1 VGNQGGLLASEGGGD
16 GGRDPEAAAG
26 KGSTGEA
33 GRDTLARLDER
44 GPLDY
49 RPMTITMGPVEKA
62 NGSAEVYLGKTKVL
76 AGVKIQ
82 TGTPFE
88 DTPDEGILTVNAEFV
103 PLASPTFE
111 AGPPDED
118 SIELAR
124 VVDRGIRESKAI
136 DLKKLCIEPG
146 KKVFVVFVD
155 VYILDHDGN
164 LIDAAG
170 MAALGAL
177 VNSKMHEFD
186 IKNGEV
192 VLKDKMMAL
201 PMRDYPL
208 PITSVKIDGSIL
220 LDPCLEEEQVTNC
233 RLTVTT
239 GKEDNICAMQKGGLG
254 VFSPE
259 EVKQVVSTA
268 INKSRELRKTILSK
282 VN

>member
-1 VGNQGGLLASEGGGD
+1 MSATHQPTPLAKLEQKTIQ
-16 GGRDPEAAAG
+16 EIIL
-26 KGSTGEA
+26 KGQ
-33 GRDTLARLDER
+33 RIDER

-49 RPMTITMGPVEKA
+49 RPLTITLGIVEKA
-62 NGSAEVYLGKTKVL
+62 NGSAQVYLGKTKVL

-88 DTPDEGILTVNAEFV
+88 DTPNEGILTVNAEFV
-103 PLASPTFE
+103 PLAYPTFE
-111 AGPPDED
+111 TGPPDEN

-136 DLKKLCIEPG
+136 DLQKLCIEPG

-155 VYILDHDGN
+155 IYILDHDGN

-177 VNSKMHEFD
+177 VNAKMQEFEW
-186 IKNGEV
+186 KNNEV
-192 VLKDKMMAL
+192 RYKETKMLL
-201 PMRDYPL
+201 PMQNYPV
-208 PITSVKIDGSIL
+208 PITSVKIGNSVIV
-220 LDPCLEEEQVTNC
+220 DPCLEEEQVMNC

-239 GKEDNICAMQKGGLG
+239 GKNNDVCAMQKGGLG
-254 VFSPE
+254 TFTPE
-259 EVKQVVSTA
+259 EIKQIISSA
-268 INKSRELRKTILSK
+268 IQKSKDLREKIISK